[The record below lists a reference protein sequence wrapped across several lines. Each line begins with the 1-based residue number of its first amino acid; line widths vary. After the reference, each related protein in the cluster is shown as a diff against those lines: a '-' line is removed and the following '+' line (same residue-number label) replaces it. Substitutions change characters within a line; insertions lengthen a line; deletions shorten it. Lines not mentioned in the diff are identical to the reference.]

1 MKTLLGK
8 SSNYLNLYSNAMKI
22 ANFCWA
28 LWIGLLLFSCGK
40 KVVVETAAPE
50 VPVTSVLIRDVPLT
64 QEYVGQTLGGTDI
77 QIRARVQGFLTGIH
91 FREGSAVKKGQLLY
105 TIDPLP
111 YQAKLDQARGQLA
124 SAEAQLA
131 KAKSDLDRIIPL
143 AAINAVS
150 QRDLVAAQAQYDA
163 AVGGEEA
170 AKGMV
175 KNAEIELG
183 YASIYSPID
192 GIIGISNFEVGDLVG
207 TIQSFN
213 LNTVSS
219 TKTIRVRFSVTE
231 AEYLEFRKRI
241 PDKSKMDWTIEMIL
255 SDGSIHPYRGQ
266 INLANREI
274 DPSTGTLTMEASIP
288 NPEEDVRPGQFAKV
302 RFTTEVRKAAM
313 MVPLRAVTEMQGTY
327 QVFVVN
333 SENKVEARMVQ
344 AGQQYEGYWI
354 IDSGLEPT
362 DKIALLG
369 NAAIRVNS
377 TVTPVQVKADTT
389 NI

>member
-1 MKTLLGK
+1 
-8 SSNYLNLYSNAMKI
+8 MKI
-22 ANFCWA
+22 ANLCWA
-28 LWIGLLLFSCGK
+28 VWIGMLLFSCGK
-40 KVVVETAAPE
+40 KAVVETAAPE
-50 VPVTSVLIRDVPLT
+50 VPVTSVLIKDVPLT

-124 SAEAQLA
+124 TAEAQLA
-131 KAKSDLDRIIPL
+131 KAKSDLERIKPL

-163 AVGGEEA
+163 AIGGEEA
-170 AKGMV
+170 ARGMV

-207 TIQSFN
+207 SINSFN

-219 TKTIRVRFSVTE
+219 IKDIRVRFSVTE
-231 AEYLEFRKRI
+231 AEYLEFRKRVG
-241 PDKSKMDWTIEMIL
+241 DRNKMNWTIDMIL
-255 SDGSIHPYRGQ
+255 SDGSVHPYKGQ

-274 DPSTGTLTMEASIP
+274 DAATGTLTMEAAVP
-288 NPEEDVRPGQFAKV
+288 NPQEDVRPGQFAKV
-302 RFTTEVRKAAM
+302 RFITEIRENAM
-313 MVPLRAVTEMQGTY
+313 LIPLRAVTELQGTY
-327 QVFVVN
+327 QVFTVN
-333 SENKVEARMVQ
+333 SENKIEARMVQ
-344 AGQQYEGYWI
+344 AGQQFGPYWI
-354 IDSGLEPT
+354 IDSGLEPS
-362 DKIALLG
+362 DRVALVG
-369 NAAIRVNS
+369 NLAIRVNS
-377 TVTPVQVKADTT
+377 VITPVPVAVDST